1 MPSISLTE
9 NYVQSILE
17 TRTLGRPTQYHPSI
31 GSTMDEARR
40 LAEAGAAE
48 GLVVLADEQTA
59 GRGRLDRTWWA
70 PRGACLLLTLLLRP
84 TLPARQAGRL
94 TMIVS
99 LAVCDALAEVG
110 GVQAQIKWPNDV
122 LVGKRKICGILTEL
136 DLSGEMLNYALIG
149 IGINVNV
156 EFGDAPPLMAPATSV
171 LVETG
176 RRVSRLALLAAL
188 LSNLEARYEAF
199 KVGASP
205 HQEWTARMAT
215 LGQPVQAAGA
225 AQAIS
230 GIAVGVD
237 EDGAL
242 LIQAADGSVRRV
254 LAGDVT
260 LQGC

>member
-9 NYVQSILE
+9 EYIQSILE
-17 TRTLGRPTQYHPSI
+17 TRTLGRPTRYHPSVS
-31 GSTMDEARR
+31 STMDEACR

-59 GRGRLDRTWWA
+59 GRGRLDRIWWA
-70 PRGACLLLTLLLRP
+70 PKGTCLLLTLLLRP
-84 TLPARQAGRL
+84 ALPARQVGRL
-94 TMIVS
+94 TMIAS

-110 GVQAQIKWPNDV
+110 GVQAQLKWPNDV
-122 LVGKRKICGILTEL
+122 LVGDKKICGILSEL
-136 DLSGEMLNYALIG
+136 DLRGEVLNYALIG

-156 EFGDAPPLMAPATSV
+156 EFDDAPELMVPATSI
-171 LVETG
+171 LAETG

-188 LSNLEARYEAF
+188 LSHLEARYEAL

-205 HQEWTARMAT
+205 HQEWAARVAT
-215 LGQPVQAAGA
+215 LGQRVQASGA
-225 AQAIS
+225 DQTIE
-230 GIAVGVD
+230 GTAVGVD

-242 LIQAADGSVRRV
+242 LIQVADGSVRRV

-260 LQGC
+260 LRGR